1 MNWLDK
7 LEYKYRRYA
16 IPNLMKIVVIGQLIV
31 WAVVMLLDQRLYGLL
46 TLTRA
51 GLAHFQI
58 WRLVTFIFVPP
69 LTSPLSLAIE
79 LYLYYVIGNTLER
92 QWGTF
97 RFNVYYLLG
106 MVGAVA
112 ACLLTGYSSNSAINM
127 SLFFAFAAL
136 YPDMQFLLFFLIPI
150 KAKWLGIAGG
160 VLYLWQFLRGN
171 LITKVT
177 LAFGL
182 LNFILFFGPTLKR
195 DYDNYKRRRQWQD
208 QWR

>member
-69 LTSPLSLAIE
+69 LTRPLSLAIE

-106 MVGAVA
+106 MVGAVV
-112 ACLLTGYSSNSAINM
+112 ACLLTGYSGNSAINM

-160 VLYLWQFLRGN
+160 VRYLLEFLGGN

-195 DYDNYKRRRQWQD
+195 DYDNYRRRKQWQD

>member
-46 TLTRA
+46 TLSRA
-51 GLAHFQI
+51 GLAHFQL

-69 LTSPLSLAIE
+69 LASPLSLAIE
-79 LYLYYVIGNTLER
+79 LYLYYVIGTTLER

-112 ACLLTGYSSNSAINM
+112 ACLITGFSSNSAINM

-160 VLYLWQFLRGN
+160 VLYLWQFLQGN

-182 LNFILFFGPTLKR
+182 LNFFLFFGPALKR
-195 DYDNYKRRRQWQD
+195 DYDNYKRRKQWQD

>member
-92 QWGTF
+92 QWGPF